1 MNPVILYSFLHRSP
15 NLKSLSLSNCFV
27 TEIVPRKIP
36 PEIENLG
43 VVPKLEK
50 LMLLDMP
57 DLETIGFEEGI
68 ILERIELLILKQ
80 CPLLVN
86 IVPSSVS
93 LTHLTNLEV
102 VSCDGLKILM
112 PLSAA
117 KSLVQLNS
125 MKVAECESMEEII
138 ENENGN
144 GGKVDKIVENDNAVK
159 VDIVFRKLRVLE
171 LLSLKKLNSFSK
183 SCVTEFP
190 SLEKL
195 VVSECPKMES
205 FSEKVQSSPLLE
217 KIFVHENEK
226 IWCWNDD
233 LNSTIQEIFKEKVC
247 SCEVFAEFSF
257 CFIFYFKINKFI
269 IFAKSLFRLLACR

>member
-1 MNPVILYSFLHRSP
+1 
-15 NLKSLSLSNCFV
+15 
-27 TEIVPRKIP
+27 VPYPIP
-36 PEIENLG
+36 PEFENSG
-43 VVPKLEK
+43 VVSELESLKLI
-50 LMLLDMP
+50 
-57 DLETIGFEEGI
+57 DLPFLKIIGFDRDI
-68 ILERIELLILKQ
+68 ILQRIVFLILRN
-80 CPLLVN
+80 CPCLVN
-86 IVPSSVS
+86 MVSSSVS
-93 LTHLTNLEV
+93 LAHLTNLEV
-102 VSCDGLKILM
+102 VSCDGLQILM

-233 LNSTIQEIFKEKVC
+233 LNTTIQEIFKGKVC
-247 SCEVFAEFSF
+247 SYEFF
-257 CFIFYFKINKFI
+257 EQNFILFYF
-269 IFAKSLFRLLACR
+269 LF

>member
-226 IWCWNDD
+226 IWHWNDD
-233 LNSTIQEIFKEKVC
+233 LNTTIQEIFKGKVC
-247 SCEVFAEFSF
+247 SYEFF
-257 CFIFYFKINKFI
+257 EQNFILFYF
-269 IFAKSLFRLLACR
+269 LF